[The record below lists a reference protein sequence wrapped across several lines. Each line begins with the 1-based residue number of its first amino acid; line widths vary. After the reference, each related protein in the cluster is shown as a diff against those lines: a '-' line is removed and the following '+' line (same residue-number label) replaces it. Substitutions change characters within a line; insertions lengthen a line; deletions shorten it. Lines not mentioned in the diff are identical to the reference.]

1 MPHAAAVRH
10 LKRVDPVMRR
20 IVESVG
26 ACLLHT
32 RRQPNRFRALVE
44 AIVAQQIAWQAA
56 RTIFG
61 RFCAL
66 YGANPTNPRG
76 KFPTPQQ
83 VLATHPR
90 RLRAVG
96 LSRSKVAYIRDI
108 AARAASGAL
117 PLARLGR
124 MSDEAV
130 IECLTAVKG
139 IGRWTAEMFLMFSVG
154 HPDVLPLGDI
164 GIQNAMRIAYK
175 LRRTPSADKM
185 TRIGE
190 PWRPYRS
197 VACWYLWRSRRD
209 ATGKLRKTNRKK

>member
-1 MPHAAAVRH
+1 
-10 LKRVDPVMRR
+10 MRS
-20 IVESVG
+20 IIEEVG
-26 ACLLHT
+26 PCLLHT

-56 RTIFG
+56 RAIFA
-61 RFCAL
+61 RVCAI
-66 YGANPTNPRG
+66 YGASATNPRG
-76 KFPTPQQ
+76 RFPTPQQ
-83 VLATHPR
+83 VLATSPR
-90 RLRAVG
+90 RLRSAG

-108 AARAASGAL
+108 AACAADGRL
-117 PLARLGR
+117 PLSRLGR

-139 IGRWTAEMFLMFSVG
+139 IGRWTAQMFLMFSVG
-154 HPDVLPLGDI
+154 HPDVLPVGDL
-164 GIQNAMRIAYK
+164 GIQNAMRAAYK
-175 LRRTPSADKM
+175 LRRAPKPEKM

-209 ATGKLRKTNRKK
+209 ATTGRLKKTPRKK